1 METNS
6 LAKTLEALAH
16 GEEYASSFLLYQLSG
31 LSAKQMGDWPSVWP
45 TIDSRR
51 RRHIITR
58 LVELAEDDYATD
70 FNAAFREALSDP
82 ESDVRA
88 QAIEGLWEY
97 ERPDL
102 VGNLLDLLTKD
113 PSPLVQARAAGALGR
128 FVLLG
133 ELERLDSRL
142 AELVQ
147 DTLFSVIAKP
157 DQHPEVRRR
166 AVEAVSFS
174 GDKRAREVIR
184 NAYNDPDEKT
194 QASAL
199 CAMGH
204 SADPYW
210 QGTVVLEL
218 TNPSPEL
225 RYEAAR
231 SAGELEAPLAVQP
244 LIRLLDDPDRE
255 VQEMAIYALG
265 QIGGPEAQTALV
277 RCRDS
282 DDEALSGA
290 AEEAL
295 LETQLFAGDWAPGLF
310 SLE

>member
-6 LAKTLEALAH
+6 LTKTLEALAH
-16 GEEYASSFLLYQLSG
+16 GEEYASSVLLYELSG
-31 LSAKQMGDWPSVWP
+31 LSSKQMGDWPRAWP
-45 TIDSRR
+45 TIDPRR

-58 LVELAEDDYATD
+58 LVELTEDDYAAD
-70 FNAAFREALSDP
+70 FHAVFREALSDP
-82 ESDVRA
+82 EPDVRA

-97 ERPDL
+97 ERTDL
-102 VGNLLDLLTKD
+102 IGDLLDLLTKD
-113 PSPLVQARAAGALGR
+113 PSSLVQAQAAGALGR

-133 ELERLDSRL
+133 ELESLDSRI
-142 AELVQ
+142 AETVR
-147 DTLFSVIAKP
+147 DSLFSVIAKP

-174 GDKRAREVIR
+174 GDKRAREMIW
-184 NAYNDPDEKT
+184 NAYNDPDENT

-199 CAMGH
+199 CAMGR

-231 SAGELEAPLAVQP
+231 AAGELETPLAVQP
-244 LIRLLDDPDRE
+244 LIRLLGDPDRE
-255 VQEMAIYALG
+255 VREMAIYALG
-265 QIGGPEAQTALV
+265 QIGGPEAQTALAH
-277 RCRDS
+277 CRDG
-282 DDEALSGA
+282 DDEALSVA

-295 LETQLFAGDWAPGLF
+295 LEVQFLAGGWAPGLF